1 MFILYALMTA
11 ISVLLLVI
19 IILANLDRV
28 NGDVANYNTAVNKDP
43 TLLAKIQA
51 GLKTN
56 NILITQLVLQAV
68 SILMVATAPIVQAT
82 LNKIKFKRIEQ

>member
-1 MFILYALMTA
+1 MKRIEIDYQG
-11 ISVLLLVI
+11 LLVI

-56 NILITQLVLQAV
+56 NILITQLVLQAI